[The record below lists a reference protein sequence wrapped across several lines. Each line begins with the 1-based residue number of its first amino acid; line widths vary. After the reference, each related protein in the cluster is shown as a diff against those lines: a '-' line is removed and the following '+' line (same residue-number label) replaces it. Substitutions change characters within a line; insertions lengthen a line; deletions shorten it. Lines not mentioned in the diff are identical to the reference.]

1 MQKEWNPAPAD
12 WGWTGRDTHVS
23 APAHGGWPPAG
34 ETSAVDNAPGLVI
47 QRDLPDE
54 VVAVRLRPEVHHLV
68 PA

>member
-1 MQKEWNPAPAD
+1 MQKERNPAPAD

-34 ETSAVDNAPGLVI
+34 EQNAVDNAPCPLT
-47 QRDLPDE
+47 QLDRPAE
-54 VVAVRLRPEVHHLV
+54 VVAVRLRPDVHHLA